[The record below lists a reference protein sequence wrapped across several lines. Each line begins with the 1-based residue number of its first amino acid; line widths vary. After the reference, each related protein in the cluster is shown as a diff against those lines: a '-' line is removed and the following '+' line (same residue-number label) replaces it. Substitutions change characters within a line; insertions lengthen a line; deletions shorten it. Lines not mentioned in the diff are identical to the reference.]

1 MTNNQMVENAVE
13 NAVKYCT
20 IVRMR
25 YPSTDWIEMSIGDLH
40 TLEDAYIGLAA
51 IINNWWYDYDDD
63 YDYDNNP
70 SNTYRISVHYT
81 NGDTSMEVIDNKY
94 YDLIVDRHNAGMDD
108 VPMDR
113 FEASI
118 PIEYK
123 TSYELVMRIPV
134 RNVELTDS
142 RWHIIDHLI
151 FRLKNRFYNIEDAL
165 SKLFEIII
173 PQYDNVNEFE
183 IDSFIY
189 YALLFGIRD
198 KNDNANMFIIDETT
212 ANKYYAR
219 HSAGMNDIPIDR
231 FENVMLF
238 V

>member
-1 MTNNQMVENAVE
+1 MTNKNNQMVENAVE
-13 NAVKYCT
+13 NAVAYCT
-20 IVRMR
+20 IVRMQ
-25 YPSTDWIEMSIGDLH
+25 YPSTSWIEVSIGDLH

-51 IINNWWYDYDDD
+51 IINNWWYDDDD
-63 YDYDNNP
+63 NDDDNDT
-70 SNTYRISVHYT
+70 TYRIRVHYT
-81 NGDTSMEVIDNKY
+81 NGDTSMEFIDNKY

-113 FEASI
+113 FKASI

-123 TSYELVMRIPV
+123 TSYELVMR

-142 RWHIIDHLI
+142 RWQIIDHLI

-173 PQYDNVNEFE
+173 PQYENVNEFE

-198 KNDNANMFIIDETT
+198 KNEPDNMFIIDETT

-219 HSAGMNDIPIDR
+219 HSAGMNDMPMDR